1 MSTETT
7 AGGDPTDEAVWE
19 IVGLLTGSRQRE
31 VVVESLSD
39 EGPATPST
47 LAERT
52 GLAITH
58 VSRVLSDLREVDA
71 VELLVPEDTH
81 KGRIYGLTDAGAQG
95 AEKASEVDA

>member
-7 AGGDPTDEAVWE
+7 GGGETTDEAVWE

-31 VVVESLSD
+31 IVVESLSE

-52 GLAITH
+52 PLGITH
-58 VSRVLSDLREVDA
+58 VSRVLSELREVDA

-81 KGRIYGLTDAGAQG
+81 KGRIYGLTDVGKRGAQ
-95 AEKASEVDA
+95 KASEVDA

>member
-1 MSTETT
+1 MSTESTQ
-7 AGGDPTDEAVWE
+7 GGDDSADDVWAV
-19 IVGLLTGSRQRE
+19 VARLTGSRQRQT
-31 VVVESLSD
+31 VVEALSD
-39 EGPATPST
+39 DGPATPST
-47 LAERT
+47 LADRT
-52 GLAITH
+52 GLAISH